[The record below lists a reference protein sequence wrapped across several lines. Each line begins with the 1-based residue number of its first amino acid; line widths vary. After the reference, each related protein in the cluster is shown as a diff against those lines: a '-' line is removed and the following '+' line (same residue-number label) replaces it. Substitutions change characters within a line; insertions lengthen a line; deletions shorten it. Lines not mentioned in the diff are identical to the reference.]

1 MLKVYYI
8 YLTNSFIE
16 EKLTLKSF
24 SGSQHIFQ
32 YIKWLYITYIRAV
45 LPKLIMADSHGTMKG
60 IDSLLERYLGE
71 QGGTLS
77 R

>member
-32 YIKWLYITYIRAV
+32 YIKGSHLTNIKAV
-45 LPKLIMADSHGTMKG
+45 LPKLIMADSHSTMKG

-71 QGGTLS
+71 QGGTLQ